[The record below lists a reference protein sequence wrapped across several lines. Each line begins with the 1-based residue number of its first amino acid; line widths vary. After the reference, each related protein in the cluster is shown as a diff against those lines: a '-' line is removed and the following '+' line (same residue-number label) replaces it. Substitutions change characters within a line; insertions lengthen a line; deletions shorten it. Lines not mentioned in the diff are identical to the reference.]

1 MKNTIMKIK
10 KEKWIV
16 ISISSLC
23 VILVIFCI
31 SSLLIFS
38 RFNMVFR
45 VSPFSMVTV
54 LTVFSETS
62 SSASFVVVLGVNK
75 ENDILYTYMLAPSK
89 NKAIR
94 NSETKIENLLME

>member
-1 MKNTIMKIK
+1 
-10 KEKWIV
+10 
-16 ISISSLC
+16 
-23 VILVIFCI
+23 
-31 SSLLIFS
+31 
-38 RFNMVFR
+38 
-45 VSPFSMVTV
+45 MVTV

-62 SSASFVVVLGVNK
+62 SSASVVVVLGVNK